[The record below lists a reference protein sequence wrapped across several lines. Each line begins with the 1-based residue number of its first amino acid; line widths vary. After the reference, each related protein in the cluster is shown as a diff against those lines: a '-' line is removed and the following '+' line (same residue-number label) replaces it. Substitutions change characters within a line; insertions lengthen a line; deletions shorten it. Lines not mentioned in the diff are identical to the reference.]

1 MNALHASSPIFVVT
15 HIQGVKIERRYWDI
29 SKSGLGNL
37 SSLEG
42 IVENLNSMDSMSV
55 QSNEV
60 SFFCS
65 NARTLCN
72 QCICPLLPEDSDKI
86 LRFRTYRLLSSR
98 HRSDTLLA

>member
-42 IVENLNSMDSMSV
+42 IVENLNSMDSMLV

-60 SFFCS
+60 SFF
-65 NARTLCN
+65 L
-72 QCICPLLPEDSDKI
+72 
-86 LRFRTYRLLSSR
+86 
-98 HRSDTLLA
+98 

>member
-60 SFFCS
+60 SFFFVAMLAIS
-65 NARTLCN
+65 A
-72 QCICPLLPEDSDKI
+72 ISVFVPYYPKI
-86 LRFRTYRLLSSR
+86 RIRY
-98 HRSDTLLA
+98 

>member
-60 SFFCS
+60 SFFVAMLAIS
-65 NARTLCN
+65 A
-72 QCICPLLPEDSDKI
+72 ISVFVPYYPKI
-86 LRFRTYRLLSSR
+86 LIRY
-98 HRSDTLLA
+98 